1 MKKVFTIIGICIS
14 FLIIYFLQINLFSWY
29 NIAGI
34 QPNLFIILS
43 LFVGLFM
50 GKIYGLAIGSIL
62 GFLLDL
68 FISEMIGTN
77 LLIMGLAGFLGG
89 VFDKN
94 FSKEKLITLMLIT
107 AGTTLLC
114 EFIVYMMQIIFLKI
128 ELEFLKFI
136 YVVLIEAIYNVILV
150 IILNPIIQKIGN
162 SIERYFQKE
171 QTFSKYL

>member
-1 MKKVFTIIGICIS
+1 MKKVFTIIGICIN

-50 GKIYGLAIGSIL
+50 GKIYGLTIGSIL

-77 LLIMGLAGFLGG
+77 LLIMGLAGLLGG
-89 VFDKN
+89 VFDKS

-128 ELEFLKFI
+128 ELVFLKFI
-136 YVVLIEAIYNVILV
+136 YVTLIEAIYNVILV